1 MAAKKKKELSFEEGM
16 AQLEQLVGRLSE
28 SELSLEE
35 SIALYEQG
43 AQLAAQLESQLA
55 QQKKR
60 IEMIDPDTAEIKA
73 FREALEGD
81 ENGVS

>member
-1 MAAKKKKELSFEEGM
+1 MAAKKKKEISFEEGM
-16 AQLEQLVGRLSE
+16 VQLEQLVGRLSE

-43 AQLAAQLESQLA
+43 AQLAAQLETQLA

-60 IEMIDPDTAEIKA
+60 IEMIDPDTAEIEA
-73 FREALEGD
+73 FREAFEGD